1 MKQVQAVW
9 RFQSYQL
16 HAIFENHPNSRAC
29 KLTSCETQIQ
39 RLSML
44 RYAQKVVLKAEEVA
58 TLEFFHRSLF
68 AEVVLVKK
76 FGA

>member
-1 MKQVQAVW
+1 M
-9 RFQSYQL
+9 
-16 HAIFENHPNSRAC
+16 
-29 KLTSCETQIQ
+29 TSCETQIQ